1 MSYNDDTAEPIVID
15 LETVAMDG
23 VAELLDPVSAPS
35 NYKDAAKIE
44 AAKKEK
50 IAGQIE
56 RAALDAN
63 LCRIVALGFT
73 MESMAQPTILICKTE
88 AEEKKALQG
97 FWDEL
102 MGSGRG
108 VRRTVTFNG
117 LGFDLPVIEQRSR
130 QLGLKIPSFDLRAW
144 GMHLDLMQL
153 LTCNGKMP
161 AHSLKFFCKLYGI
174 QIPVDDA
181 VAAITGADIA
191 ALVARNTDLSWA
203 LIDGHCDHDIRCTE
217 ALAHAVHAL

>member
-1 MSYNDDTAEPIVID
+1 MGYNDDNAEPIVLD

-23 VAELLDPVSAPS
+23 VAELLDPVSAPG
-35 NYKDAAKIE
+35 NYKDPGKIE

-50 IAGQIE
+50 IASQIE

-63 LCRIVALGFT
+63 TCRIACLGFT
-73 MESMAQPTILICKTE
+73 MESMAQPTILLCRTE
-88 AEEKKALQG
+88 AAEKAALQG
-97 FWDEL
+97 FWDYML
-102 MGSGRG
+102 SAGGG

-130 QLGLKIPSFDLRAW
+130 RLGLKIPSFDLRAW

-161 AHSLKFFCKLYGI
+161 SHSLKFFCKLYGVV
-174 QIPVDDA
+174 IPVAHA
-181 VAAITGADIA
+181 VADITGADIA
-191 ALVARNTDLSWA
+191 GLVAQNTDASWA
-203 LIDGHCDHDIRCTE
+203 LVGAHCDHDIRSTE